1 MQFLLLI
8 KTGEMDLVI
17 ELLKSIESK
26 LTTQTESD
34 SFAFTISWDSIYEKN
49 KNTAYY
55 TQNFITPIVLNSL
68 NYEVAVISFESF
80 YAFPNISEG
89 VNNVFAY
96 KDSPSAESKIVSIPT
111 GSYEISNIAS
121 EIKRQVGDEVYNS
134 IALERNDATLKAVFK
149 LGPTYRIDFTQ
160 PSSIR
165 SVLGFDSR
173 IVGGTKEKYYPG
185 DHIVNI
191 LTVNTVFINCDVIN
205 NSYNNGVLAPVV
217 YSFFPPVPPG
227 FKIVQNVENPIYLPV
242 NKTQINNITVW
253 LTDQNNNPLNFRGET
268 ITIRFHLRRMK

>member
-1 MQFLLLI
+1 MERI
-8 KTGEMDLVI
+8 T

-26 LTTQTESD
+26 LTQNN

-55 TQNFITPIVLNSL
+55 TQNFVTPIALNTL
-68 NYEVAVISFESF
+68 DYEVAVISLETF
-80 YAFPNISEG
+80 YSFPNISEG

-96 KDSPSAESKIVSIPT
+96 KDGPASASKIVSLPT

-121 EIKRQVGDEVYNS
+121 EIRRQVGEDVYNNM
-134 IALERNDATLKAVFK
+134 LLDRNDATLKAVFK
-149 LGPTYRIDFTQ
+149 LTPNYRIDFTQ

-165 SVLGFDSR
+165 SILGFDSK
-173 IVGGTKEKYYPG
+173 IIGGTQHIKYYPG

-191 LTVNTVFINCDVIN
+191 LTVNTVFINCDLIN
-205 NSYNNGVLAPVV
+205 NSYNNGVLAPVI
-217 YSFFPPVPPG
+217 YSFFPNVAAG
-227 FKIVQNVENPIYLPV
+227 FKIIRNVENPIYLPI

-268 ITIRFHLRRMK
+268 ITIRFHLRRIK